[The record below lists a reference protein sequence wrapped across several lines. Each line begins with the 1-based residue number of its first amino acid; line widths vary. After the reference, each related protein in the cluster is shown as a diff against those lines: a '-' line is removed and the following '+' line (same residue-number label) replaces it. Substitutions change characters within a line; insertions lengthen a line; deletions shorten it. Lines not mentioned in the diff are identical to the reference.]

1 MSPEHF
7 FDFKMADRQS
17 DIYSLGKI
25 LYEAIDGQITSKILP
40 FKRAALS
47 NPDTPF
53 LQKLN
58 QIIQDAT
65 SEEKGERLK
74 SVGELRNALL
84 EALDILKRPT
94 TLDIPETPRY
104 LAFLHRPGFIWAG
117 IVIAIV
123 SMTLMGL
130 WHLMGEPGKTTVPL
144 KTTQITR
151 MDSPQSGSS
160 DHLQAEST
168 SPAQSILGKDGNTML
183 FVPGGE
189 LEVSVEGLNGQRQTV
204 QIQPFY
210 LDEKMVT
217 NHHFAEFLNEVKD
230 GLTIEKGVVKNN
242 KEIWFYLGKGT
253 EPHEQIIYEHE
264 RFHLRNIDYAAHP
277 AVRVTWYGAI
287 AYARHYGKRL
297 ATEYEWDFAAL
308 GKYIKKSD
316 SENRVES
323 PLPAA
328 VEQVGSSETHMM
340 HMVSPS
346 EKTYNLEGIGD
357 RVKEW
362 ITKTKDYKDISYP
375 SLVTESF
382 GHVAVEN
389 KRFRYPWEAFSDVGF
404 RCVLNTENV
413 D

>member
-1 MSPEHF
+1 
-7 FDFKMADRQS
+7 
-17 DIYSLGKI
+17 
-25 LYEAIDGQITSKILP
+25 
-40 FKRAALS
+40 
-47 NPDTPF
+47 
-53 LQKLN
+53 
-58 QIIQDAT
+58 
-65 SEEKGERLK
+65 
-74 SVGELRNALL
+74 
-84 EALDILKRPT
+84 
-94 TLDIPETPRY
+94 
-104 LAFLHRPGFIWAG
+104 
-117 IVIAIV
+117 
-123 SMTLMGL
+123 
-130 WHLMGEPGKTTVPL
+130 
-144 KTTQITR
+144 